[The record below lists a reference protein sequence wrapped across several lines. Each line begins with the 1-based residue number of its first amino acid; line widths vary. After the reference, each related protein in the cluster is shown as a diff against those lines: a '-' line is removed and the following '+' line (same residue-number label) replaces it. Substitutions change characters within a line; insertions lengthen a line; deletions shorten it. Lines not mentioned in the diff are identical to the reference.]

1 MGNEWRETAMGQII
15 RRHRRHRQRRRRRS
29 PFFASPL
36 CRRGQG
42 MSRSGLSVNHE
53 GLRHNLV

>member
-15 RRHRRHRQRRRRRS
+15 RRHRQRRRS

-42 MSRSGLSVNHE
+42 MSRLRLSVNNE
-53 GLRHNLV
+53 GLHHNLVKYIV